1 MVLIRTRPRRRSSI
15 CTLSAIP
22 ISARPRVA
30 IRCWTSR
37 AQCGVGQAPRCQ
49 RAQAGVGRK
58 VLPKPG
64 AMPRARRHF
73 CALPHFRSRCDAHSE
88 SARGQS
94 ETKNHVCDDGS
105 FPRKQSSGVGGGCTA
120 DHCQPGLLVG
130 VGTCSN
136 CGRWGRRPWHL
147 QRAEIVAK
155 RFWVS
160 EEATLIQDQ
169 PATRKVDSKICSFRF
184 DCCAQAHPSR
194 LLQQNRPLAD
204 RCTAA
209 KNRLE
214 AQALQLTSTRK
225 TRAFAR

>member
-1 MVLIRTRPRRRSSI
+1 MHLSWIVCRNVRSRVIRGAKLVVLIRTRPRRRSSI

-88 SARGQS
+88 SAGGQN
-94 ETKNHVCDDGS
+94 EPCHS
-105 FPRKQSSGVGGGCTA
+105 FRLHGRSTSISGPAGPAVGLPGRA
-120 DHCQPGLLVG
+120 D
-130 VGTCSN
+130 
-136 CGRWGRRPWHL
+136 
-147 QRAEIVAK
+147 IVAK
-155 RFWVS
+155 VF
-160 EEATLIQDQ
+160 L
-169 PATRKVDSKICSFRF
+169 
-184 DCCAQAHPSR
+184 DC
-194 LLQQNRPLAD
+194 
-204 RCTAA
+204 
-209 KNRLE
+209 
-214 AQALQLTSTRK
+214 
-225 TRAFAR
+225 